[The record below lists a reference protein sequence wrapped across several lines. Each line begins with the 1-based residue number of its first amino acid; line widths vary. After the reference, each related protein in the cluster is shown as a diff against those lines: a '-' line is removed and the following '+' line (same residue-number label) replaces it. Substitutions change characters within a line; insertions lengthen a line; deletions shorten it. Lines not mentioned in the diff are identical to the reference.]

1 MWGRTSHVVPS
12 VQAQQIASVAAS
24 LLMCH
29 EHQPVPLLGPLR
41 KREATIR
48 LSLSMPV
55 SMNREIEE
63 WRLLTGN
70 DKAEI
75 LRQIIRQWLN
85 DHPLPVVV

>member
-1 MWGRTSHVVPS
+1 MRDV
-12 VQAQQIASVAAS
+12 ASVAAP
-24 LLMCH
+24 LPMCH
-29 EHQPVPLLGPLR
+29 EHQPVPLLGPIH

-70 DKAEI
+70 DKTEI
-75 LRQIIRQWLN
+75 LRQINRQWLD
-85 DHPLPVVV
+85 DHPLPLVA